1 MLPLSGAQNRPA
13 AHHHRTTRLPERIGA
28 LRRNFGTSKRTGA
41 LRVQDDMD
49 MTQMV
54 ERYNATIREQAEEI
68 GKLKAEV
75 EQLKTVQKSLL
86 AERELYLGD
95 DEWIV
100 FEPEWDTA
108 H

>member
-1 MLPLSGAQNRPA
+1 M
-13 AHHHRTTRLPERIGA
+13 RLPERIGA
-28 LRRNFGTSKRTGA
+28 QRRNFGTSNGA
-41 LRVQDDMD
+41 QRVQDDMD

-68 GKLKAEV
+68 GKLKAEIQ
-75 EQLKTVQKSLL
+75 QLQAVQKSLL
-86 AERELYLGD
+86 AEREQYLGD